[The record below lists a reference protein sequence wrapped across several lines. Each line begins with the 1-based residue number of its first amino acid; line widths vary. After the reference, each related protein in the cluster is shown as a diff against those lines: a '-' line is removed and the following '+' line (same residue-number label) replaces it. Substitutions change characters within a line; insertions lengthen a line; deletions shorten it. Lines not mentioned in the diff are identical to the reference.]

1 MSTAGT
7 PPPRQYRTI
16 DDVANLLLED
26 FKANGVEAVVEA
38 SVWAPEWHRGEPRV
52 VIGYDT
58 FSFNP
63 PTGANQPGASIEIP
77 DGTGDVGRAVL
88 DDLER
93 FHVWVHHNG
102 DGIKGGE
109 PQAERARKGTKD
121 LLIDT
126 MRAIREALTANFR
139 EPPTGHWPKP
149 MEMPVGYP
157 AFVYGSF
164 VEVSVPIASSV
175 IGGRF
180 HVGTVAEIIFD
191 DSISIDGNVSPDG
204 GGQAEAA

>member
-16 DDVANLLLED
+16 DDVAELLRAD
-26 FKANGVEAVVEA
+26 FKANDVEAVVEA

-58 FSFNP
+58 FSFHP

-77 DGTGDVGRAVL
+77 DGTGDVGRAIL

-93 FHVWVHHNG
+93 FHVWVHGG
-102 DGIKGGE
+102 DGAGDPVK
-109 PQAERARKGTKD
+109 AEGARRRAKD

-149 MEMPVGYP
+149 LEMPAGYP

-164 VEVSVPIASSV
+164 VEVSIPIASSV

-180 HVGTVAEIIFD
+180 HVGTVDGIIFT